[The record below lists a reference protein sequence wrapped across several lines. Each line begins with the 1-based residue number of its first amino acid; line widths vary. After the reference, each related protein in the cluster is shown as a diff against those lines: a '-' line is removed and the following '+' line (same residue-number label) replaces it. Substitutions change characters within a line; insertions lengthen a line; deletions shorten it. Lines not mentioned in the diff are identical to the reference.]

1 MKERFDTNGKVVFIG
16 KCPECHVNKK
26 VLLNRVMNI
35 LSGMDLTSD
44 EDVSGWWDTSFGAN
58 FGKLKM
64 NEIKNL
70 FLE

>member
-1 MKERFDTNGKVVFIG
+1 MKERFNPSDKVVFIG

-26 VLLNRVMNI
+26 ELLDRIMHI
-35 LSGMDLTSD
+35 LSGMDLTDD
-44 EDVSGWWDTSFGAN
+44 EDISGWWETSFGAN